1 MAIYIIFGC
10 GNNTQLKEVSDT
22 EDSSFYRLQAYERLR
37 MKWITF
43 LRRPKRK
50 LWKEV
55 NFNIRHRPFLRIL
68 FRERFE
74 GIVIYQVFNGFYS
87 YIGVE
92 AGALKIYWKWSLYH
106 TTIILLI
113 ILYSTTI
120 FLFFLFDIRWLAR
133 ATVLKYFSDNKKSKI
148 LEKVRVH

>member
-1 MAIYIIFGC
+1 MFTPPSGVQGATGLNEVVICIIFGC
-10 GNNTQLKEVSDT
+10 GNNTQLKEIADT
-22 EDSSFYRLQAYERLR
+22 EDSSFCRLQACERLR
-37 MKWITF
+37 MKWIKF

-68 FRERFE
+68 R
-74 GIVIYQVFNGFYS
+74 
-87 YIGVE
+87 IGVE
-92 AGALKIYWKWSLYH
+92 ARALKIYWKWSLYH

-113 ILYSTTI
+113 MLYSTTI
-120 FLFFLFDIRWLAR
+120 FLFFLFEIRWLAR